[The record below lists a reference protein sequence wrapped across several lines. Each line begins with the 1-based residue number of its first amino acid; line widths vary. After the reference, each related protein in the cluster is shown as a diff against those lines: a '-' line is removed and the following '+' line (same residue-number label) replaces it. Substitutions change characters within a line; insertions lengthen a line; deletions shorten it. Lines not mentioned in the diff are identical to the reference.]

1 MAFLKNIWRIL
12 FHRIP
17 CIELAKPIILEKF
30 SCVINCDPLVAWFCG
45 SYKMHLC
52 YLQNNRLWQNFENPF
67 QLWQSFQKF
76 FQQHHS
82 WSFFPLLSPFSLL
95 LLSSHNVKT
104 CRTIENLSLEY
115 DKSSYLVI
123 GCSKTMDSKM
133 AEFGERSHNIIM

>member
-1 MAFLKNIWRIL
+1 MIFHSSLHKQRLWNLLKRFQFDKKQHLMYYHINIILTLHIWRIL

-17 CIELAKPIILEKF
+17 RIELAKPIILEKF

-82 WSFFPLLSPFSLL
+82 WSFFFLFSLPFLSYSCL
-95 LLSSHNVKT
+95 LT
-104 CRTIENLSLEY
+104 T
-115 DKSSYLVI
+115 
-123 GCSKTMDSKM
+123 SK
-133 AEFGERSHNIIM
+133 RVVQ